1 MIVGLYVG
9 LGLYFL
15 RFENVQGNT
24 LNCPPRCAGEAA
36 PALQN
41 PLIVAVLGKDGG
53 DFEQPPA
60 FGAGQ
65 VLGIWGGGGVHW
77 GMTSKSLNSV
87 IGTKANSAEHSGQ
100 V

>member
-1 MIVGLYVG
+1 MGI
-9 LGLYFL
+9 
-15 RFENVQGNT
+15 QGNT
-24 LNCPPRCAGEAA
+24 HDLPPRCAGEAV

-53 DFEQPPA
+53 DLERSPA
-60 FGAGQ
+60 FGAGL

-87 IGTKANSAEHSGQ
+87 TGTKANSAEHSGQ
-100 V
+100 A